1 MNKTILIGVTLIMF
15 LFKNS
20 ATANYEKVLYDF
32 NIESYERLEAQR
44 KKHQTETE
52 DLQAKRNIL
61 SKEYGLLKKEGKDDP
76 ALNSKIETIKTELD
90 KCSSKLYD
98 IQSSLKEFLLDIP
111 NLPADSVPNGSS
123 EENNIKIR
131 DYGEPLILNGK
142 DHLEITS
149 MIDTESANLLA
160 GSRFAVLIGEI
171 AKLQRALIAFM
182 LDKAEEHGYTEHYL
196 PMVANSES
204 LTSTG
209 QLPKFSEDLFQ
220 LTDDYYL
227 IPTAEVPL
235 TNLYRNQIVDMNKF
249 PLKLSA
255 HTSCFRSEAGSYGRD
270 TKGLIRQHQFE
281 KVELVQISH
290 PEKSFEALEN
300 LTLHAET
307 VLKELNLPYQVVEL
321 CTGDLGFSAAK
332 TYDLEVWI
340 PSQETF
346 REISSCS
353 NCTDF
358 QARRAKI
365 RFKEEGTSK
374 LVHTLNGSALAAG
387 RALIAVIENNFDQ
400 KSTIT
405 IPEVLHDYTKF
416 TSIKV

>member
-1 MNKTILIGVTLIMF
+1 MIDTNLLKDNPQRVLKTL
-15 LFKNS
+15 KSRN
-20 ATANYEKVLYDF
+20 YDF
-32 NIESYERLEAQR
+32 NIESYESLEAQR
-44 KKHQTETE
+44 KTHKTETE
-52 DLQAKRNIL
+52 DLQSKRNSI
-61 SKEYGLLKKEGKDDP
+61 SKEYGLQKKEGKDDP
-76 ALNSKIETIKTELD
+76 ALNTKIETIKTELD
-90 KCSSKLYD
+90 KCSSKLND

-131 DYGEPLILNGK
+131 DHGEPRLLKGK

-182 LDKAEEHGYTEHYL
+182 LDKAEGHGYTEHYL
-196 PMVANSES
+196 PMVANSQS

-281 KVELVQISH
+281 KVELVQICH
-290 PEKSFEALEN
+290 PDHSFEALEN
-300 LTLHAET
+300 LTSHAES
-307 VLKELNLPYQVVEL
+307 VLKDLNLPYQVVEL

-365 RFKEEGTSK
+365 RFKEEGASK
-374 LVHTLNGSALAAG
+374 LAHTLNGSALAAG

-400 KSTIT
+400 KGVIT
-405 IPEVLHDYTKF
+405 IPEALHDYTKF
-416 TSIKV
+416 KSIKV

>member
-1 MNKTILIGVTLIMF
+1 MIDTNLIKEDPQMVA
-15 LFKNS
+15 KNLLS
-20 ATANYEKVLYDF
+20 RNYDL
-32 NIESYERLEAQR
+32 NIESYESLESQR

-52 DLQAKRNIL
+52 DLQAKRNSL
-61 SKEYGLLKKEGKDDP
+61 SKEYGLLKKEDKDDP
-76 ALNSKIETIKTELD
+76 ALNSKIESIKMELD
-90 KCSSKLYD
+90 QCSSKLSH

-111 NLPADSVPNGSS
+111 NLPASSVPIGSS
-123 EENNIKIR
+123 EESNIKIR
-131 DYGEPLILNGK
+131 DHGEPRILKGK

-149 MIDTESANLLA
+149 MIDTEAANLLA
-160 GSRFAVLIGEI
+160 GSRFAVLSGEI

-235 TNLYRNQIVDMNKF
+235 TNLYRNQILDMDTF
-249 PLKLSA
+249 PLMLSA

-281 KVELVQISH
+281 KVELVQICH
-290 PEKSFEALEN
+290 PEKSFEALES
-300 LTLHAET
+300 LTFHAET

-365 RFKEEGTSK
+365 RFKEGGTSQ
-374 LVHTLNGSALAAG
+374 LAHTLNGSALAAG
-387 RALIAVIENNFDQ
+387 RALIAVIENNYDQ
-400 KSTIT
+400 KGTIT
-405 IPEVLHDYTKF
+405 IPKVLHDYTKF
-416 TSIKV
+416 TSITV

>member
-1 MNKTILIGVTLIMF
+1 MIDTDLIKTDPKSVVEQLKLR
-15 LFKNS
+15 N
-20 ATANYEKVLYDF
+20 YDF
-32 NIESYERLEAQR
+32 NVSAFESLEADR
-44 KKHQTETE
+44 KKFQTETE
-52 DLQAKRNIL
+52 ELQAQRNAL
-61 SKEYGLLKKEGKDDP
+61 SKDYGLLKKDGKDDL
-76 ALNSKIETIKTELD
+76 AINKKIESIKKDLD
-90 KCSSKLYD
+90 VCSKKLGD
-98 IQSSLKEFLLDIP
+98 IQENLRNFLLDVP
-111 NLPADSVPNGSS
+111 NLPHSSVPSGIN
-123 EENNIKIR
+123 EENNTKVR
-131 DYGEPLILNGK
+131 DFGEPIISGGK
-142 DHLEITS
+142 DHLDITS

-160 GSRFAVLIGEI
+160 GSRFAVLSGEV

-182 LDKAEEHGYTEHYL
+182 LDKASEHGYEEHYL

-209 QLPKFSEDLFQ
+209 QLPKFSDDLFQ

-235 TNLYRNQIVDMNKF
+235 TNLFRNQVLELDKL
-249 PLKLSA
+249 PLKLTA
-255 HTSCFRSEAGSYGRD
+255 HTSCFRSEAGSYGKD

-281 KVELVQISH
+281 KVELIQVCH
-290 PEKSFEALEN
+290 PDKSFEALEN
-300 LTLHAET
+300 LTSHAESI
-307 VLKELNLPYQVVEL
+307 LKELNLPYQVVEL

-340 PSQETF
+340 PSQETY

-358 QARRAKI
+358 QSRRAKI
-365 RFKEEGTSK
+365 KFKEKGASK

-405 IPEVLHDYTKF
+405 VPKVLQDYTRFK
-416 TSIKV
+416 SIEV

>member
-1 MNKTILIGVTLIMF
+1 MIDTNLIKDDPQMVA
-15 LFKNS
+15 KNLQS
-20 ATANYEKVLYDF
+20 RSYDF

-90 KCSSKLYD
+90 KCSSKLND

-131 DYGEPLILNGK
+131 DYGEPQILKGK
-142 DHLEITS
+142 DHLGITS

-160 GSRFAVLIGEI
+160 GSRFAVLIGQI
-171 AKLQRALIAFM
+171 ARLQRALIAFM

-235 TNLYRNQIVDMNKF
+235 TNMYRDQILDMKAF

-255 HTSCFRSEAGSYGRD
+255 HTSCFRSEAGSYGKD

-281 KVELVQISH
+281 KVELVQICH

-300 LTLHAET
+300 LTSNAET

-365 RFKEEGTSK
+365 RFKEGGTSK

-400 KSTIT
+400 RSTIA
-405 IPEVLHDYTKF
+405 IPEALHDYTKF

>member
-1 MNKTILIGVTLIMF
+1 MIDTNLIKDDPQMVA
-15 LFKNS
+15 KNLQS
-20 ATANYEKVLYDF
+20 RNYDF

-90 KCSSKLYD
+90 KCSSKLND

-131 DYGEPLILNGK
+131 DYGKPQILKGK
-142 DHLEITS
+142 DHLGITS

-160 GSRFAVLIGEI
+160 GSRFAVLIGQI

-235 TNLYRNQIVDMNKF
+235 TNMYRDQILDMKAF

-255 HTSCFRSEAGSYGRD
+255 HTSCFRSEAGSYGKD

-281 KVELVQISH
+281 KVELVQICH

-300 LTLHAET
+300 LTSNAET

-365 RFKEEGTSK
+365 RFKEGGTSK

-400 KSTIT
+400 KGTIA
-405 IPEVLHDYTKF
+405 IPEALHDYTKF

>member
-1 MNKTILIGVTLIMF
+1 MIDTNLIKDDPKAVV
-15 LFKNS
+15 KNLELR
-20 ATANYEKVLYDF
+20 NYIFD
-32 NIESYERLEAQR
+32 IDGYEGLEVNR
-44 KKHQTETE
+44 KKFQTETE
-52 DLQAKRNIL
+52 DLQSQRNYL
-61 SKEYGLLKKEGKDDP
+61 SKEYGLLMKEGRADP
-76 ALNSKIETIKTELD
+76 TLNTKIETIKNELES
-90 KCSSKLYD
+90 CSSKLAEV
-98 IQSSLKEFLLDIP
+98 QSRLREFLLDVP
-111 NLPADSVPNGSS
+111 NLPAESVPHGSS
-123 EENNIKIR
+123 EENNVQIR
-131 DYGEPLILNGK
+131 HVGEPSLLKGK
-142 DHLEITS
+142 DHLDITS
-149 MIDTESANLLA
+149 MIDTESANILA
-160 GSRFAVLIGEI
+160 GSRFAVLKGKI
-171 AKLQRALIAFM
+171 AKLQRSLISFM
-182 LDKAEEHGYTEHYL
+182 LDKSEEHGYTEHYL
-196 PMVANSES
+196 PMIGNSES

-209 QLPKFSEDLFQ
+209 QLPKFSDDLFQ

-235 TNLYRNQIVDMNKF
+235 TNLFRNQIIDLGVF

-255 HTSCFRSEAGSYGRD
+255 HTSCFRSEAGSYGKD

-281 KVELVQISH
+281 KVELVQICH
-290 PEKSFEALEN
+290 PEQSFEALEN
-300 LTLHAET
+300 LTSHAEII
-307 VLKELNLPYQVVEL
+307 LKELNLPYQVVEL

-340 PSQETF
+340 PSQETY

-365 RFKEEGTSK
+365 RFKEEGATK

-405 IPEVLHDYTKF
+405 IPEVLQDYTKF
-416 TSIKV
+416 ASIDV

>member
-1 MNKTILIGVTLIMF
+1 MIDTNLIKDDPQMVA
-15 LFKNS
+15 KNLQS
-20 ATANYEKVLYDF
+20 RNYDF

-90 KCSSKLYD
+90 KCSSKLND

-131 DYGEPLILNGK
+131 DYGEPQILKGK

-160 GSRFAVLIGEI
+160 GSRFAVLIGQI

-235 TNLYRNQIVDMNKF
+235 TNMYRDQILDMKAF

-255 HTSCFRSEAGSYGRD
+255 HTSCFRSEAGSYGKD

-281 KVELVQISH
+281 KVELVQICH

-300 LTLHAET
+300 LTSNAET

-365 RFKEEGTSK
+365 RFKEGGTSK

-400 KSTIT
+400 KSTIA
-405 IPEVLHDYTKF
+405 IPEALHDYTKF

>member
-1 MNKTILIGVTLIMF
+1 MIDTNLIKDDPQMIA
-15 LFKNS
+15 KNLQS
-20 ATANYEKVLYDF
+20 RNYDF

-90 KCSSKLYD
+90 KCSSKLND

-131 DYGEPLILNGK
+131 DYGEPQILKGK
-142 DHLEITS
+142 DHLGITS

-160 GSRFAVLIGEI
+160 GSRFAVLIGQI

-235 TNLYRNQIVDMNKF
+235 TNMYRDQILDMKAF

-255 HTSCFRSEAGSYGRD
+255 HTSCFRSEAGSYGKD

-281 KVELVQISH
+281 KVELVQICH

-300 LTLHAET
+300 LTSNAET

-365 RFKEEGTSK
+365 RFKEGGTSK

-400 KSTIT
+400 KSTIA
-405 IPEVLHDYTKF
+405 IPEALHDYTKF